1 MPAQR
6 EIDQQRDYW
15 NREVDSFDAIY
26 THRKSLLAST
36 LDSIFRK
43 DMYLRYTETLV
54 ACEPVA
60 GRRFLDVGCGTGLYA
75 LELARRGAAFVCGV
89 DIAERMVQTCIARA
103 EEEGTAAGGLT
114 ADGSGVMSFIR
125 GEIGDL
131 PEDESFDVSIAIG
144 LFDYLP
150 DAVPTL
156 RSMRVR
162 TSDRV
167 IATFPRLLTW
177 RAPVRKLRLTLRG
190 CPVYFY
196 TVTGIREAL
205 AAADLYPV
213 EIRRIGKLYFVV
225 ARPDGIQPFA
235 TQ

>member
-1 MPAQR
+1 MPAIT
-6 EIDQQRDYW
+6 EIEKQRDYW

-26 THRKSLLAST
+26 THRKSLFAST

-43 DMYLRYTETLV
+43 DMYLRYTETLA
-54 ACEPVA
+54 ACEPVE

-75 LELARRGAAFVCGV
+75 LELARREAAFVRGV
-89 DIAERMVQTCIARA
+89 DIAERMVQTCAERA
-103 EEEGTAAGGLT
+103 EAEGLSA
-114 ADGSGVMSFIR
+114 MSFIQ
-125 GEIGDL
+125 GEVGDL
-131 PEDESFDVSIAIG
+131 PADDIFDVSIAIG

-156 RSMRVR
+156 REMRLR
-162 TSDRV
+162 TRDRI

-190 CPVYFY
+190 CPVYFF
-196 TVTGIREAL
+196 TVSGVRQAL
-205 AAADLYPV
+205 AAADLQPV

-225 ARPDGIQPFA
+225 ARSGE
-235 TQ
+235 